1 MSASQVFLSRRNIT
15 LYLLPL
21 FVVMRDSPNNGH
33 ISAFSYSSPQKCY
46 FSHRSPSS
54 FASTY
59 SKLELSSRQIYM
71 NNNLV
76 VNLSSTDEISV
87 IDSGE
92 DVQISSIS
100 GDGVEESDTGSTPS
114 TPAVTTRKRARFR
127 SALPQLKNS
136 RYGDSTDSK
145 ILNTA
150 LPSMLNMAVVPI
162 VNSVDT
168 FWVGRL
174 GIALALAGQAAA
186 NQAFFTLYFLV
197 SFLPTMTAP
206 LIAGAVGSGDMEAA
220 QDRVCEALF
229 LCNLFGI
236 VGTIMLVGFPR
247 TTLGLVLAKDSP
259 SMAYAVPYLRFRAMS
274 MIPALISATGFA
286 AHRGMLDTVTPLK
299 VSLVTNFSNLIAD
312 PLLIFGLPIMRGIGV
327 SGAAI
332 ATAGAETLSGIIYL
346 RLMLK
351 KKLVRFSKLLKPPA
365 WSRLKPLI
373 QGGAAIFAR
382 NLTLNA
388 AFLAAARRA
397 QAMDSTG
404 VTAAAYGIVMQ
415 IYSVGVV
422 CHLGVQ
428 STAAAL
434 VPATRASDGDDAA
447 RSIADRT
454 FVWGSIVGV
463 ALGSIQLLALPILVP
478 MFSTIPEVQEAVKVP
493 ALISSFIHILNGPL
507 FAGEGVMLG
516 LGTFKALAVS
526 TAMGTGIMVAS
537 IFSPMGRQLNGIL
550 LSLASFNLFQAFA
563 MIYHYLKL
571 GPLATK
577 HDKTVTQM

>member
-1 MSASQVFLSRRNIT
+1 MPTTSQNMLHKKNIGLCT
-15 LYLLPL
+15 ILPL
-21 FVVMRDSPNNGH
+21 LLAIKIGGRNGQ
-33 ISAFSYSSPQKCY
+33 ISAFLHPYSQTCRYSHATTNSIISQTCPPIGRRSQKL
-46 FSHRSPSS
+46 HANDNLAKTTTSS
-54 FASTY
+54 SDDN
-59 SKLELSSRQIYM
+59 SIIDGQE
-71 NNNLV
+71 N
-76 VNLSSTDEISV
+76 V
-87 IDSGE
+87 IA
-92 DVQISSIS
+92 SSIETAS
-100 GDGVEESDTGSTPS
+100 SASSAIATG
-114 TPAVTTRKRARFR
+114 KRARFR
-127 SALPQLKNS
+127 AALPNLKTS
-136 RYGDSTDSK
+136 RFGDSTDTK

-150 LPSMLNMAVVPI
+150 LPSMLNMAVVPL

-206 LIAGAVGSGDMEAA
+206 LIAQAVGSGDMESA

-229 LCNLFGI
+229 LSNLFGL

-259 SMAYAVPYLRFRAMS
+259 SMVYAVPYLRFRALS
-274 MIPALISATGFA
+274 MIPALLSATGFA
-286 AHRGMLDTVTPLK
+286 AYRGMLDTVTPLK
-299 VSLVTNFSNLIAD
+299 VSLLTNLSNLIAD
-312 PLLIFGLPIMRGIGV
+312 PMLIFGLPITRGLGV

-332 ATAGAETLSGIIYL
+332 ATAGAETLSGIVYL
-346 RLMLK
+346 RLLLK
-351 KKLVRFSKLLKPPA
+351 NKLVRFSKLLRPPA

-397 QAMDSTG
+397 QSMDSTG
-404 VTAAAYGIVMQ
+404 VMAAAYGIVMQ

-422 CHLGVQ
+422 CHLGIQ

-434 VPATRASDGDDAA
+434 VSATRASDGDDAA

-463 ALGSIQLLALPILVP
+463 VLGITQVLALPVLVP
-478 MFSTIPEVQEAVKVP
+478 LFSTIPEVQEAVKVP
-493 ALISSFIHILNGPL
+493 ALISSCIHIMNGPL

-526 TAMGTGIMVAS
+526 TAMGTGIMVLS
-537 IFSPMGRQLNGIL
+537 LLSPLGKQLNGIL
-550 LSLASFNLFQAFA
+550 LSLATFNLFQALA
-563 MIYHYLKL
+563 MVFHYLKL
-571 GPLATK
+571 GPLATSRDRK
-577 HDKTVTQM
+577 AV

>member
-1 MSASQVFLSRRNIT
+1 
-15 LYLLPL
+15 
-21 FVVMRDSPNNGH
+21 
-33 ISAFSYSSPQKCY
+33 
-46 FSHRSPSS
+46 
-54 FASTY
+54 
-59 SKLELSSRQIYM
+59 
-71 NNNLV
+71 
-76 VNLSSTDEISV
+76 
-87 IDSGE
+87 
-92 DVQISSIS
+92 
-100 GDGVEESDTGSTPS
+100 
-114 TPAVTTRKRARFR
+114 
-127 SALPQLKNS
+127 
-136 RYGDSTDSK
+136 
-145 ILNTA
+145 
-150 LPSMLNMAVVPI
+150 
-162 VNSVDT
+162 
-168 FWVGRL
+168 
-174 GIALALAGQAAA
+174 
-186 NQAFFTLYFLV
+186 
-197 SFLPTMTAP
+197 MTAP
-206 LIAGAVGSGDMEAA
+206 LIASAVGSGDMESA

-229 LCNLFGI
+229 LSNLFGI

-259 SMAYAVPYLRFRAMS
+259 SMAYAVPYLRYRALS

-286 AHRGMLDTVTPLK
+286 AYRGMLDTVTPLK
-299 VSLVTNFSNLIAD
+299 VSLMTNLINLVAD
-312 PLLIFGLPIMRGIGV
+312 PLLIFGLPMRGLGGLGV

-332 ATAGAETLSGIIYL
+332 ATAGAETISGIIYL
-346 RLMLK
+346 KLMLK

-373 QGGAAIFAR
+373 QGGAAIFLR

-397 QAMDSTG
+397 QMMDSSG

-434 VPATRASDGDDAA
+434 IPSTRASDGDDAA
-447 RSIADRT
+447 RAVADRT

-463 ALGSIQLLALPILVP
+463 FLAVTQILALPILVP
-478 MFSTIPEVQEAVKVP
+478 LFSTIPEVQEAVKVP

-537 IFSPMGRQLNGIL
+537 LVSPLGKSINGIL
-550 LSLASFNLFQAFA
+550 LSIASFNLFQAFA
-563 MIYHYLKL
+563 MVIHYLKI
-571 GPLATK
+571 GPLAVK
-577 HDKTVTQM
+577 KERAVK